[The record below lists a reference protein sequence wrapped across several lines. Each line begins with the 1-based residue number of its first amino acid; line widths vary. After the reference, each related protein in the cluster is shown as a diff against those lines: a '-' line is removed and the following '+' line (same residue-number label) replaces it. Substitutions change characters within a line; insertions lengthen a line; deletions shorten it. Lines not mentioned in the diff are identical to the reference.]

1 MRDLAATGG
10 GRGRRQNRA
19 RRRRSALL
27 LSVLWRTLAR
37 QPRAAAGLAA
47 WSLMQALPALVLG
60 WAIARATAAF
70 LAGPAGTPR
79 GLAWLGLLA
88 VAVLASG
95 VASRQTY
102 LKVATLVE
110 PVRDD
115 LVRMV
120 VTGALRAAVD
130 DQDRGDAGAVARITH
145 QAEIVRDSLAGLLAV
160 GLTFA
165 FTAGS
170 ALAGLGTLVPAV
182 LPLAVVPLA
191 MSLALFCCLL
201 PPLARRQRR
210 SVLGEEA
217 VADSAAVALAGLRD
231 VIACGAQDQ
240 VRAELTGRVDGQAA
254 ALRGLAWLN
263 MLRMGCL
270 AVGGWLPLILVLTDA
285 PSLVRHGVGPG
296 EIVGAVSYIGGALQ
310 TALYTLTRGIGGSG
324 IRLAITLQRIIEA
337 SGAAPGPPAR
347 REPGTPPLPR
357 PAAPARRPRDG
368 RVAMRGVSFAYGPH
382 AEPVLRDMDL
392 DIPDGQHVAIVG
404 PSGIG
409 KSTLAG
415 VLAGILR
422 PAAGQ
427 IWLAGRPL
435 SEVPTA
441 ELPSYRVLIPQQA
454 YVFAGTLGENLAYLA
469 PAAGPADVAA
479 SAEAVGLGPLV
490 ARLGGYGAD
499 VSPAALSAGERQLI
513 ALARAHLSAAK
524 LAILDEATCHLDA
537 AAAERAERAFAGR
550 PGTLIVIAHRMNSA
564 LRADRV
570 LVLDG
575 TRPQFGAH
583 EALLASC
590 PLYQDLVGQWHGPSL
605 AAGPAART
613 ADGGREPGH
622 GPQEPV
628 GGALSLAAGR
638 CPR

>member
-1 MRDLAATGG
+1 MRDPAAADG
-10 GRGRRQNRA
+10 GRHPERA
-19 RRRRSALL
+19 RRRRTALL
-27 LSVLWRTLAR
+27 LSVLRQTLAR
-37 QPRAAAGLAA
+37 QPREAAGLAA
-47 WSLMQALPALVLG
+47 WSLVQALPALVLG
-60 WAIARATAAF
+60 WAIARATADF
-70 LAGPAGTPR
+70 MAGPGGTPR
-79 GLAWLGLLA
+79 GLAWLGVLA
-88 VAVLASG
+88 VAVLASA

-102 LKVATLVE
+102 LKVAALVE
-110 PVRDD
+110 PVRDA

-120 VTGALRAAVD
+120 VAGALRAAVD
-130 DQDRGDAGAVARITH
+130 DPDQADSGAVARITH
-145 QAEIVRDSLAGLLAV
+145 QAEIVRDCLAGLLAV

-191 MSLALFCCLL
+191 ASLALFWCLL
-201 PPLARRQRR
+201 PPLARLQRR

-217 VADSAAVALAGLRD
+217 VADSAAAALAGLRD

-240 VRAELTGRVDGQAA
+240 VRAGLTGRVAAQAA
-254 ALRGLAWLN
+254 ALRGLARLN

-285 PSLVRHGVGPG
+285 PSLLRHGVGPG
-296 EIVGAVSYIGGALQ
+296 EIVGAVSYIGGVLQ
-310 TALYTLTRGIGGSG
+310 SALYTLTSGIGGSG

-347 REPGTPPLPR
+347 SEPGVPFPR
-357 PAAPARRPRDG
+357 HAAPARGPRDG

-415 VLAGILR
+415 VLAGMLR

-427 IWLAGRPL
+427 VRLAGRPL

-441 ELPSYRVLIPQQA
+441 ELPEYRVLIPQQA
-454 YVFAGTLGENLAYLA
+454 YVFAGTLAENLAYLA
-469 PAAGPADVAA
+469 PAAWPADVAA
-479 SAEAVGLGPLV
+479 SAEAVGLEPLV
-490 ARLGGYGAD
+490 ARLGGYGAE

-513 ALARAHLSAAK
+513 ALARAHLSPAK

-550 PGTLIVIAHRMNSA
+550 PGTLIVIAHRMSSA

-575 TRPQFGAH
+575 TRPQFGEH

-590 PLYQDLVGQWHGPSL
+590 PLYRDLVGHWRGPSL
-605 AAGPAART
+605 ASPACKPFDPPLAM
-613 ADGGREPGH
+613 
-622 GPQEPV
+622 
-628 GGALSLAAGR
+628 ALSSSAGEA
-638 CPR
+638 C

>member
-1 MRDLAATGG
+1 
-10 GRGRRQNRA
+10 
-19 RRRRSALL
+19 
-27 LSVLWRTLAR
+27 
-37 QPRAAAGLAA
+37 
-47 WSLMQALPALVLG
+47 
-60 WAIARATAAF
+60 
-70 LAGPAGTPR
+70 
-79 GLAWLGLLA
+79 
-88 VAVLASG
+88 
-95 VASRQTY
+95 
-102 LKVATLVE
+102 
-110 PVRDD
+110 
-115 LVRMV
+115 
-120 VTGALRAAVD
+120 
-130 DQDRGDAGAVARITH
+130 VARITH
-145 QAEIVRDSLAGLLAV
+145 QAEIVRDCLAGLLAV

-191 MSLALFCCLL
+191 ASLALFWCLL

-217 VADSAAVALAGLRD
+217 VADSAAAALAGLRD

-240 VRAELTGRVDGQAA
+240 VRAELTGRVADQAA
-254 ALRGLAWLN
+254 ALRGLARLN
-263 MLRMGCL
+263 MLRTGCL
-270 AVGGWLPLILVLTDA
+270 AVGGWLPLILVLADA

-296 EIVGAVSYIGGALQ
+296 EIVGAVSYIGGVLQ
-310 TALYTLTRGIGGSG
+310 TALSTFTRGVGGSA

-347 REPGTPPLPR
+347 SEPGAPPLPLHV
-357 PAAPARRPRDG
+357 APAGRPRDG
-368 RVAMRGVSFAYGPH
+368 RVAVRGVSFAYGPH
-382 AEPVLRDMDL
+382 AEPVLRDMNL

-415 VLAGILR
+415 VLAGMLR
-422 PAAGQ
+422 PAAGEV
-427 IWLAGRPL
+427 WLAGRPL
-435 SEVPTA
+435 SEVPAA
-441 ELPSYRVLIPQQA
+441 ELPRYRVLIPQQA

-469 PAAGPADVAA
+469 PAAGPADIAA

-513 ALARAHLSAAK
+513 ALARTHLSAAK

-550 PGTLIVIAHRMNSA
+550 AGTLIVIAHRMSSA

-575 TRPQFGAH
+575 TRPQFGSH
-583 EALLASC
+583 EELLVSC
-590 PLYQDLVGQWHGPSL
+590 PLYQDLVGHWHGASL
-605 AAGPAART
+605 A
-613 ADGGREPGH
+613 
-622 GPQEPV
+622 
-628 GGALSLAAGR
+628 SLA
-638 CPR
+638 